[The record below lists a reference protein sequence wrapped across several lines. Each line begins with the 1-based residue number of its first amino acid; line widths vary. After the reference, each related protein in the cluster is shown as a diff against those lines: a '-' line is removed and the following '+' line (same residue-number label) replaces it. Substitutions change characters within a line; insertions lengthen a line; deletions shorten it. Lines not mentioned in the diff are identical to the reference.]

1 MPVKA
6 NNSSL
11 AENRPVITPIDR
23 FGLALCLAIISHAI
37 VVLGVTFTK
46 EDILPPRYD
55 SMDII
60 LVQQSSEAPDEA
72 KRLAQANLEGGG
84 DTDED
89 ITPATPLPSPFPDN
103 TADLTPPPA
112 TQQREQASPDPGKVL
127 LTSTTEA
134 SEITTAQTNSSTNDP
149 VESTEIIEEPQH
161 RKELPTAT
169 ALLTNSLKM
178 AALSAEID
186 RKLEMR
192 SQRPKRKYISASTHE
207 FKYAAYMEAWRAKV
221 ERIGNLN
228 YPDAARR
235 QNLSGSLI
243 LDVALNKDG
252 SINDIIVR
260 KSSGHKMLDDA
271 AIRIVNLAAPFAA
284 FPENIRS
291 ETDILHITRTWQFIN
306 NQGFR

>member
-1 MPVKA
+1 MKTD
-6 NNSSL
+6 NIGL
-11 AENRPVITPIDR
+11 GDKRPVITPVDR

-55 SMDII
+55 AMEII
-60 LVQQSSEAPDEA
+60 LVQQSSDAPEEA
-72 KRLAQANLEGGG
+72 KRLAQASLEGGG

-89 ITPATPLPSPFPDN
+89 VTPATPLPSPFPDN
-103 TADLTPPPA
+103 VAELTTPPSSQPR
-112 TQQREQASPDPGKVL
+112 QQASPDPGKAL
-127 LTSTTEA
+127 LTTTEGSTEVIA
-134 SEITTAQTNSSTNDP
+134 SATSSMTNDP
-149 VESTEIIEEPQH
+149 VESNEKIEEPEP

-178 AALSAEID
+178 AALSAEIE

-192 SQRPKRKYISASTHE
+192 AQRPRRKYISASTQE

-235 QNLSGSLI
+235 QSLSGSLI
-243 LDVALNKDG
+243 LDVALNRDG
-252 SINDIIVR
+252 TINDIIVR
-260 KSSGHKMLDDA
+260 KSSGHKVLDDA
-271 AIRIVNLAAPFAA
+271 SIRIVNLAAPYAA
-284 FPENIRS
+284 FPENIHS